1 MVVYEIVSDFRR
13 FIHVVVVVVVIFI
26 VVVVVI
32 VVVIVVVVSVVINL
46 YLICHFT
53 KKLKEL
59 FYRDSFQTV
68 RLLFSNSSFFLLPF
82 FFLSEIHSPF
92 TWSAKVAVITLIAIP
107 SRQKKLFA

>member
-1 MVVYEIVSDFRR
+1 MVDYEIVSDFRR
-13 FIHVVVVVVVIFI
+13 FIHVVVVVVVVVIFI

-59 FYRDSFQTV
+59 FIGTHFRRSAY
-68 RLLFSNSSFFLLPF
+68 FF
-82 FFLSEIHSPF
+82 
-92 TWSAKVAVITLIAIP
+92 
-107 SRQKKLFA
+107 